1 MKKNKIMVVGLGY
14 VGTSNA
20 VLLALHHKVIATDI
34 ILKKVDQINN
44 KISPIVDED
53 ISKYLKE
60 KKLDL
65 LAKADSSNF
74 FKEADY
80 VLIAT
85 PTNYDEKNNYF
96 NTSTVEKT
104 IEKAFSQNPKIKIII
119 KSTVPV
125 GFTSKMK
132 EKFKTQNIIFM
143 PEFLREGKALHDN
156 LYPSRIIV
164 GTKGKLAQEIV
175 DVFLKGIKKK
185 GCKILF
191 MEPTEAEASKLFSN
205 TFLAMRVAF
214 FNELDSFAK
223 VRGLSTKE
231 IIDAVS
237 LDPRVGDYY
246 NNPSFGYGGYCLPKD
261 TKQLLANYKDV
272 PQKLIGAIVDANTA
286 RKNFIADEVMKL
298 KPKIV
303 GIYRLVMKE
312 GSDNTR
318 ESSILSVLKLL
329 KKKGI
334 NIIIY
339 EPLVE
344 KMEFEQVEVEKNLKF
359 FLRRSDII
367 LSNRMN
373 KDLKSVI
380 KKVFTRDLFNQN

>member
-1 MKKNKIMVVGLGY
+1 MKKSKIVVVGLGY

-20 VLLALHHKVIATDI
+20 VLLALHHKVIVTDI
-34 ILKKVDQINN
+34 VLKKLDQINN

-65 LAKADSSNF
+65 LAKKNNSNF
-74 FKEADY
+74 FKDSEY

-104 IEKAFSQNPKIKIII
+104 IENALSKNPKIKIII

-156 LYPSRIIV
+156 LYPSRIII
-164 GTKGKLAQEIV
+164 GTKGRLAQELV

-185 GCKILF
+185 SCKILF
-191 MEPTEAEASKLFSN
+191 MESTEAEASKLFSN

-237 LDPRVGDYY
+237 LDPRVGAYY

-261 TKQLLANYKDV
+261 TKQLLANYKNV

-286 RKNFIADEVMKL
+286 RKNFIADEVLKL
-298 KPKIV
+298 KPKTV

-329 KKKGI
+329 KERGI

-339 EPLVE
+339 EPLIE
-344 KMEFEQVEVEKNLKF
+344 KLEFEQIEVIKNLKF
-359 FLRRSDII
+359 FLGRSDII

-373 KDLKSVI
+373 KDLNSVI
-380 KKVFTRDLFNQN
+380 KKVFTRDIFNQN

>member
-1 MKKNKIMVVGLGY
+1 MKKSKIVVVGLGY

-20 VLLALHHKVIATDI
+20 VLLALHHKVIVTDI
-34 ILKKVDQINN
+34 VLKKLDQINN

-65 LAKADSSNF
+65 LAKKNNSNF
-74 FKEADY
+74 FKDSEY

-104 IEKAFSQNPKIKIII
+104 IENALSKNPKIKIII

-156 LYPSRIIV
+156 LYPSRIII
-164 GTKGKLAQEIV
+164 GTKGRLAQELV

-185 GCKILF
+185 SCKILF
-191 MEPTEAEASKLFSN
+191 MESTEAEASKLFSN

-237 LDPRVGDYY
+237 LDPRVGAYY

-261 TKQLLANYKDV
+261 TKQLLANYKNV

-286 RKNFIADEVMKL
+286 RKNFIADEVLKL
-298 KPKIV
+298 KPKTV

-329 KKKGI
+329 KERGI

-339 EPLVE
+339 EPLIE
-344 KMEFEQVEVEKNLKF
+344 KLEFEQIEVIKNLKF
-359 FLRRSDII
+359 ASGIMLYVISLPSRHEPLNFLGG
-367 LSNRMN
+367 LYA
-373 KDLKSVI
+373 
-380 KKVFTRDLFNQN
+380 